1 MTPKNQTK
9 NPTKPR
15 KTQQNRHKIAICGK
29 IYDWGSV
36 CCDCGQLEL
45 SLSEKLV

>member
-1 MTPKNQTK
+1 MEKI

-15 KTQQNRHKIAICGK
+15 KTQQNRRKTAICGK
-29 IYDWGSV
+29 IYDWGGVS
-36 CCDCGQLEL
+36 CDCGQLEL